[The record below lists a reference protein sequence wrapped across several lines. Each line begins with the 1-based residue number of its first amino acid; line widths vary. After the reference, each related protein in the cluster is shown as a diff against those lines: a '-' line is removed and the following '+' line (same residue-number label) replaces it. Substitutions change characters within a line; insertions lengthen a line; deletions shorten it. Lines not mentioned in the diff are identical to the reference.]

1 MAPKRNQPT
10 PPPRNSPPRNS
21 PPRRGSV
28 AAAAAAAI
36 GLRSKADPRK
46 APVRR
51 LSTTGVLRRSNAAPN
66 SDAIAEQLVEACSKN
81 MSARNHSITLGGYSC
96 SCSKFGMAR
105 QATMNLVDQDLKTY
119 QDRNLKARE
128 SVAAE
133 EALKRAVASPDSGAR
148 RLQTALRAQVNAIHQ
163 RQAILLVLITL
174 EVIARSYLVAFEG
187 ADSLDL
193 SRPGWPAV
201 LVVCEVF
208 FGIDI
213 LLQCVTSRID
223 RSGTH
228 VEKDLRK
235 LARNYAGTSSVHT

>member
-1 MAPKRNQPT
+1 
-10 PPPRNSPPRNS
+10 
-21 PPRRGSV
+21 
-28 AAAAAAAI
+28 
-36 GLRSKADPRK
+36 
-46 APVRR
+46 
-51 LSTTGVLRRSNAAPN
+51 
-66 SDAIAEQLVEACSKN
+66 

-163 RQAILLVLITL
+163 RLPIQPWHPGILLWEAILLVLITL